1 MASASASACEMQ
13 DSDNPPLSSP
23 QSRRDSNPSV
33 EPSTESRASTPATS
47 VDTPLE
53 KQGNDHDHDGTATP
67 RHPLARSEPDKMQEQ
82 LRMLQE
88 KLAHLEKQSSLERHA
103 RQQIEQQ
110 LANGLVPMASA
121 ALTEAIA
128 SQTFP
133 RAIADDAENYTGE
146 IREEMGLKNF
156 KSLKND
162 PSVSRYAAVTVSL
175 LETQLERMKRDRDN
189 INKLEEDR
197 NRLRDMQTLWERE
210 REEMTKQIKQQ
221 QAAQAAADGQPAADA
236 ADVTIS
242 GCPGTDQTELPTD
255 GNSAVPVPDIPVET
269 AKLNHVTWEDWR
281 LCHLKPNGY
290 SCALDVLDGEPD
302 VSFERPVYYDY
313 WQTAKT
319 VKAAAAAKQRL
330 NIVPKANPDIVPG
343 QAPIA
348 ERIRINSKHIL
359 RILSKIHGEDISQD
373 DLPLVM
379 IRPFK
384 GLNYYD
390 KAIRQ
395 KLLELK
401 AKFGPKDDQPP
412 GTPMTE
418 TTPKEIDTVLPKEA
432 DTALANAVSKAA
444 GEKGESKTE
453 PEEENNEW
461 TLSLTAYEHLS
472 CLVQFMDEQIEEKIS
487 YLEKGQFNQISF
499 TDIWYLFRP
508 GVEVVDQT
516 LRQAYRV
523 VNVSSPGHILF
534 PPWRT
539 RFDKAAKAKEETPV
553 ILVCVYID
561 FDGKNLGPGVRRI
574 RIPRYDGEKAVT
586 SLDVFPLRFAEQR
599 MSVQAQ
605 AASSKNRDGQA
616 NIPLRDRLIARGK
629 LFMDM
634 TGFKHM
640 HYNGLTLDTRDE
652 VDSNVVVDFQEAFSY
667 FQSQKRT
674 QQEQPG
680 FKKRSSSPPDQWQ
693 DEAKMPSSPM
703 SDKWQPELKNIVDED
718 LDAGFEDE
726 VCTAGCCRIVREQ
739 YHKDSYGESKRNRDY
754 IRRLMPEGRG
764 EPPPSIY
771 VRPLQEIRAQE
782 EPLIDDDFLIMS
794 YRVFAFVLR
803 SRKWAQLDLTHLKP
817 PDTHSSKTRLGMGGG
832 RRQAK
837 KRAINDKKRTAHA
850 EEGQD
855 YDSDQDTDPE
865 DDTAFGQLVLP
876 AGHKKMVKSLVAQHF
891 RDKESKEGK
900 QVDLVSGKGKG
911 LILLLHGAPGVGKTT
926 TAEGVAE
933 KFQKPLYQ
941 ITCGDL
947 GTTAPEVEKAL
958 ETSFSLA
965 SRWGSVLLLDEADV
979 FLAARSRI
987 DFKRNGLVSVFLR
1000 VLEYYTGVLFLTT
1013 NRIGDFDEAFASRIH
1028 ISLYYP
1034 QLDLNKTLEIFELN
1048 LDGIESRL
1056 LEKDSSNNSKSD
1068 IRIDRDEILAFAE
1081 AYFINPA
1088 HKDAKWNG
1096 RQIRNACQTA
1106 LALAEFRAHERRT
1119 HKANHAASEMAVH
1132 LKVKDFKTVADAY
1145 LEFINYLNTLHGF
1158 DAEQVANKKGIRAQD
1173 VEVLKRM
1180 VERFE
1185 QDKAEKKAAADKE
1198 KEVHTASMNPPPQ
1211 TPSATT
1217 GAAAQAD
1224 SSTYSHPQSYGG
1236 GGGGGGGV
1244 GAPSIPPA
1252 AAAISP
1258 ASQPIP
1264 PAQAP
1269 TGAAP
1274 PMAPPPTYAQPGYYN
1289 YGPPGG
1295 GGYGQPQ
1302 PPQGA
1307 PMYNPWYQHQQ
1318 QQPPYGGAPQPPYGG
1333 APQPPYGGAP
1343 QPPTN
1348 QAPPPNSQQYY
1359 QSQPPPGTGEGPQG
1373 QPPPRA

>member
-1 MASASASACEMQ
+1 MASACEMQ
-13 DSDNPPLSSP
+13 HSDNPPLSSP
-23 QSRRDSNPSV
+23 QSRRDSNLSV
-33 EPSTESRASTPATS
+33 APSTESRASTPATS
-47 VDTPLE
+47 VDTPVE
-53 KQGNDHDHDGTATP
+53 KHGNGVDSAGRKGHGHDHDGTATP
-67 RHPLARSEPDKMQEQ
+67 RHPLARSEPDKMEEQ
-82 LRMLQE
+82 LGILQE
-88 KLAHLEKQSSLERHA
+88 KLAHLEQQSSLERLA
-103 RQQIEQQ
+103 RQQMEKQ
-110 LANGLVPMASA
+110 LVNGLVPMASA
-121 ALTEAIA
+121 ALTEAMA
-128 SQTFP
+128 SSPFP
-133 RAIADDAENYTGE
+133 RAFVDH
-146 IREEMGLKNF
+146 EEGSEVRQLMGIKNS
-156 KSLKND
+156 KPPEDD
-162 PSVSRYAAVTVSL
+162 PSVSRYAAITVSL

-189 INKLEEDR
+189 INKLQEDR
-197 NRLRDMQTLWERE
+197 DRLRDMQTLWERE
-210 REEMTKQIKQQ
+210 REEMEKQIKQQ
-221 QAAQAAADGQPAADA
+221 QQQAAQSAPDGQPTTDA
-236 ADVTIS
+236 ADMTS
-242 GCPGTDQTELPTD
+242 SAPPGTDQTELPTD
-255 GNSAVPVPDIPVET
+255 GNSAVPVPDIPVEK

-302 VSFERPVYYDY
+302 VSFERPAYYNY
-313 WQTAKT
+313 WQPAKT

-330 NIVPKANPDIVPG
+330 KIVPKTNPDIVPG

-359 RILSKIHGEDISQD
+359 RILSKIHDENISKHD
-373 DLPLVM
+373 SPLVM

-401 AKFGPKDDQPP
+401 AEFGPKDDQPP

-418 TTPKEIDTVLPKEA
+418 TKPKEIDTVLPEEV
-432 DTALANAVSKAA
+432 DTALANAVSKTA
-444 GEKGESKTE
+444 GENGESKTE
-453 PEEENNEW
+453 PDEEKNEW
-461 TLSLTAYEHLS
+461 TFSLTAYERLN

-523 VNVSSPGHILF
+523 VNVSSPGHILL

-539 RFDKAAKAKEETPV
+539 QFNKAAKAKEETPV

-561 FDGKNLGPGVRRI
+561 FDGKNLGPRVRRV

-586 SLDVFPLRFAEQR
+586 SLEVFPLRFAEQR
-599 MSVQAQ
+599 ISVQAQ
-605 AASSKNRDGQA
+605 AASSKKHDGQT

-667 FQSQKRT
+667 FQSQKRA

-680 FKKRSSSPPDQWQ
+680 FK
-693 DEAKMPSSPM
+693 M
-703 SDKWQPELKNIVDED
+703 SDVGLLDKWQPEFKNIVGED
-718 LDAGFEDE
+718 LDTEFDNEM
-726 VCTAGCCRIVREQ
+726 CTADCCSIIGER
-739 YHKDSYGESKRNRDY
+739 YHKDSYGEIKRNRDY
-754 IRRLMPEGRG
+754 VRQLMPEGRG

-782 EPLIDDDFLIMS
+782 ELLSDDDFLIMS

-817 PDTHSSKTRLGMGGG
+817 PDTHSSKTFLGKGG

-837 KRAINDKKRTAHA
+837 KRAINDQKRTTSAK
-850 EEGQD
+850 EGQD

-891 RDKESKEGK
+891 RDKESKEGQ

-911 LILLLHGAPGVGKTT
+911 LIILLHGAPGVGKTT

-965 SRWGSVLLLDEADV
+965 SRWGCVLLLDEADV

-1034 QLDLNKTLEIFELN
+1034 QLDLNSTLEIFELN

-1056 LEKDSSNNSKSD
+1056 LEKGSGNNFKSD
-1068 IRIDRDEILAFAE
+1068 IRIDRNEILKFADD
-1081 AYFINPA
+1081 YFMNPA

-1119 HKANHAASEMAVH
+1119 HKANHAASEIAVH

-1158 DAEQVANKKGIRAQD
+1158 DAEQLATKIKIRAQD

-1198 KEVHTASMNPPPQ
+1198 KEAHPSNKTDNKQDAHTASMNLPPQ

-1224 SSTYSHPQSYGG
+1224 FSTYPHQQPYG

-1244 GAPSIPPA
+1244 GGGPIP
-1252 AAAISP
+1252 P

-1274 PMAPPPTYAQPGYYN
+1274 PMVPPPTYAHPGYYN
-1289 YGPPGG
+1289 YGPPAG
-1295 GGYGQPQ
+1295 GGYGPP

-1307 PMYNPWYQHQQ
+1307 PMYNHWYQPQQ
-1318 QQPPYGGAPQPPYGG
+1318 
-1333 APQPPYGGAP
+1333 QPPYGGAP

-1348 QAPPPNSQQYY
+1348 QVPPPNSQQYY

-1373 QPPPRA
+1373 QPLPRA